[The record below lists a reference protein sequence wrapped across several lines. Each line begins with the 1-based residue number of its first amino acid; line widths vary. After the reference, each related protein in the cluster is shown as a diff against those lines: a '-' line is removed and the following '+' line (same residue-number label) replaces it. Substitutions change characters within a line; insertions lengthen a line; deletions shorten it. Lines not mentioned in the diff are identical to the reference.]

1 MNIRVRA
8 VCFCSGVVCLSCLP
22 AASAQTPATA
32 NYPARTVR
40 MVVGFAP
47 GGGTDVI
54 ARFFSQKLGESLGQT
69 FIVENRAGAGGN
81 IGAEYVAKAAPD
93 GYTLMIA
100 IASLAINV
108 TLYKQ
113 LGYDPVKD
121 FTPIGTVAIT
131 PNCFV
136 VHPSLPVKSLREL
149 IALARAKPG
158 EISYASAGAG
168 TPVHLSVELFQLMA
182 HIKLLHV
189 PYNGSGPS
197 TAAVLGGQVPML
209 ATTLPAALPHV
220 RAGKLKMLGI
230 TSAERTPLAP
240 EYPTV
245 AEAAGL
251 PGYEAGVWYGL
262 VAPAGM
268 PPAIV
273 NKLNAE
279 NEKLLQQREVR
290 ERLAALGFDPY
301 RHTQVEFGEMIK
313 SDIVKWGRVV
323 RESGARAD

>member
-1 MNIRVRA
+1 MNRRVRM
-8 VCFCSGVVCLSCLP
+8 VVFGGAIFSAGLS
-22 AASAQTPATA
+22 AAWAQTPAPS

-54 ARFFSQKLGESLGQT
+54 ARFFAQKLGESLGQS

-81 IGAEYVAKAAPD
+81 IGAESVARAAPD
-93 GYTLMIA
+93 GYTLMMA

-108 TLYKQ
+108 TLYNKIA
-113 LGYDPVKD
+113 YDPVKD
-121 FTPIGTVAIT
+121 FTAIGTVAIT
-131 PNCFV
+131 PNCFA
-136 VHPSLPVKSLREL
+136 VHPSLPVRSLREL

-158 EISYASAGAG
+158 EISYGSAGAG

-182 HIKLLHV
+182 RIKLLHV

-197 TAAVLGGQVPML
+197 TAAVLGGQIPML

-220 RAGKLKMLGI
+220 RAGKLRMLGI
-230 TSAERTPLAP
+230 TSAERTALAP
-240 EYPTV
+240 EFPTV

-262 VAPAGM
+262 LAPAGT
-268 PPAIV
+268 PAAVV

-279 NEKLLQQREVR
+279 SERLLQQREVR

-301 RHTQVEFGEMIK
+301 RRTQAEFAELIK
-313 SDIVKWGRVV
+313 TDIVKWGKVV

>member
-1 MNIRVRA
+1 MKLRIVA
-8 VCFCSGVVCLSCLP
+8 GCCCVGLISSLSLS
-22 AASAQTPATA
+22 AAWAQTPAA
-32 NYPARTVR
+32 YPTRTVR
-40 MVVGFAP
+40 VVVGFAP

-54 ARFFSQKLGESLGQT
+54 ARFFAQKLGEATGQT

-81 IGAEYVAKAAPD
+81 IGAEYVAKAPAD
-93 GYTLMIA
+93 GYTLMMA

-108 TLYKQ
+108 TLYNKIA
-113 LGYDPVKD
+113 YDPVKD

-131 PNCFV
+131 PNCFA

-149 IALARAKPG
+149 IALAKAKPG
-158 EISYASAGAG
+158 EISYGSAGSG

-197 TAAVLGGQVPML
+197 TVAVLGGQVPML

-220 RAGKLKMLGI
+220 RAGKLRMLGI
-230 TSAERTPLAP
+230 TSAERTALAP

-262 VAPAGM
+262 LAPAGT
-268 PPAIV
+268 PAAVV

-301 RHTQVEFGEMIK
+301 RHTQAEFGEMIK
-313 SDIVKWGRVV
+313 SDIVKWGKVV
-323 RESGARAD
+323 RESGAKAD

>member
-1 MNIRVRA
+1 MNRHLRT
-8 VCFCSGVVCLSCLP
+8 VVFGSVIFSAGLS
-22 AASAQTPATA
+22 AAWAQTPAPT

-54 ARFFSQKLGESLGQT
+54 ARFFAQKLGESLGQS

-81 IGAEYVAKAAPD
+81 IGAESVAKAAPD
-93 GYTLMIA
+93 GYTLMMA

-108 TLYKQ
+108 TLYNKIA
-113 LGYDPVKD
+113 YDPVKD
-121 FTPIGTVAIT
+121 FTAIGTVAIT
-131 PNCFV
+131 PNCFA

-149 IALARAKPG
+149 IALAKAKPG
-158 EISYASAGAG
+158 EISYGSAGAG

-182 HIKLLHV
+182 RIKLLHV

-197 TAAVLGGQVPML
+197 TAAVLGGQIPML

-220 RAGKLKMLGI
+220 RAGKLRMLGI
-230 TSAERTPLAP
+230 TSAERTALAP
-240 EYPTV
+240 EFPTV

-262 VAPAGM
+262 LAPAGT
-268 PPAIV
+268 PAAVV

-279 NEKLLQQREVR
+279 SERLLQQREVR

-301 RHTQVEFGEMIK
+301 RRTQAEFAELIK
-313 SDIVKWGRVV
+313 TDIVKWGKVV

>member
-1 MNIRVRA
+1 MNRRVRM
-8 VCFCSGVVCLSCLP
+8 VVFGGAILSACMS
-22 AASAQTPATA
+22 AAWAQTPAPS

-54 ARFFSQKLGESLGQT
+54 ARFFAQKLGESLGQS

-81 IGAEYVAKAAPD
+81 IGAESVAKAAPD
-93 GYTLMIA
+93 GYTLMMA

-108 TLYKQ
+108 TLYNKIA
-113 LGYDPVKD
+113 YDPVKD
-121 FTPIGTVAIT
+121 FTAIGTVAIT
-131 PNCFV
+131 PNCFA

-149 IALARAKPG
+149 IALAKAKPG
-158 EISYASAGAG
+158 EISYGSAGAG

-182 HIKLLHV
+182 RIKLLHV

-197 TAAVLGGQVPML
+197 TAAVLGGQIPML

-220 RAGKLKMLGI
+220 RAGKLRMLGI
-230 TSAERTPLAP
+230 TSAERTALAP
-240 EYPTV
+240 EFPTV

-262 VAPAGM
+262 LAPAGT
-268 PPAIV
+268 PVAVV
-273 NKLNAE
+273 NKLNTE
-279 NEKLLQQREVR
+279 SERLLQQREVR

-301 RHTQVEFGEMIK
+301 RRTQTEFAELIK
-313 SDIVKWGRVV
+313 TDIVKWGKVV

>member
-1 MNIRVRA
+1 
-8 VCFCSGVVCLSCLP
+8 
-22 AASAQTPATA
+22 
-32 NYPARTVR
+32 
-40 MVVGFAP
+40 
-47 GGGTDVI
+47 
-54 ARFFSQKLGESLGQT
+54 
-69 FIVENRAGAGGN
+69 
-81 IGAEYVAKAAPD
+81 VAKAAPD
-93 GYTLMIA
+93 GYTLMMA

-108 TLYKQ
+108 TLYNKIA
-113 LGYDPVKD
+113 YDPVKD

-131 PNCFV
+131 PNCLV
-136 VHPSLPVKSLREL
+136 VHPSLPVKTLREL

-158 EISYASAGAG
+158 EVSYASSGAG

-182 HIKLLHV
+182 KIKLLHV

-220 RAGKLKMLGI
+220 RAGKLRMLGI
-230 TSAERTPLAP
+230 TSAERTALAP
-240 EYPTV
+240 EFPTV

-262 VAPAGM
+262 LAPAGTSA
-268 PPAIV
+268 AIV

-301 RHTQVEFGEMIK
+301 RHTQAEFAEMIK
-313 SDIVKWGRVV
+313 TDIVKWGKVV
-323 RESGARAD
+323 RESGAKAD

>member
-1 MNIRVRA
+1 MKLRA
-8 VCFCSGVVCLSCLP
+8 GAGCFCVGLIGWLCSL
-22 AASAQTPATA
+22 AASAQTPA

-40 MVVGFAP
+40 VVVGFAP

-54 ARFFSQKLGESLGQT
+54 ARFFAQKLGESFGQS

-93 GYTLMIA
+93 GYTLMMA

-108 TLYKQ
+108 TLYRN
-113 LGYDPVKD
+113 LAYDPVKD
-121 FTPIGTVAIT
+121 FTPVGTVAIT

-149 IALARAKPG
+149 IALAKAKPG
-158 EISYASAGAG
+158 EISYASAGSG

-197 TAAVLGGQVPML
+197 TVAVLGGQVPML
-209 ATTLPAALPHV
+209 ATTLPAGLPHV
-220 RAGKLKMLGI
+220 RAGKLRMLGI
-230 TSAERTPLAP
+230 TSAERTALAP
-240 EYPTV
+240 EFPTV

-251 PGYEAGVWYGL
+251 PGYEAGVWYGFL
-262 VAPAGM
+262 APAGT
-268 PPAIV
+268 PAAVV
-273 NKLNAE
+273 NRLNAE
-279 NEKLLQQREVR
+279 SERLLQQREVR

-301 RHTQVEFGEMIK
+301 RHTQVEFADMIK
-313 SDIVKWGRVV
+313 SDIVKWGKVV
-323 RESGARAD
+323 RESGAKAD